1 MVPNPSRQHKQIK
14 LEFFQGRD
22 DILNAAARIM
32 STERAVLWEDME
44 ILGRR
49 GMGKTYVLLKIRSRA
64 PQNFLTMYLPGRS
77 TTEIDFLSEFLM
89 VFEREQQAKQDH
101 AVSFADLFASIHAGQ
116 KSGLSAI
123 TEALARIDDSCILIL
138 LDDAELIPIKALLAL
153 KSAVYHA
160 RLLQNKKVLVVLASC
175 ESVSENLKKS
185 GLSHAEAWTIP
196 FHVGYLGLEETISLL
211 SRHYPL
217 WSQKSLKIIYQKTSG
232 YPPLIQM
239 YGSAYHSLV
248 ETDDE
253 FAPFRVLDGLEIQ
266 TDSNSSKILG
276 AMVDSTKRLVFE
288 KASQDIISKCD
299 AHVKKALWQ
308 WYEHGW
314 RQEPSDAEWKT
325 AQMIAELGGTANFA
339 AIKKAYG
346 RNPAPQLK
354 RAVKKNIIELR
365 GRGIY
370 ALPHK
375 FIAQAI
381 KEKIR

>member
-1 MVPNPSRQHKQIK
+1 
-14 LEFFQGRD
+14 
-22 DILNAAARIM
+22 
-32 STERAVLWEDME
+32 
-44 ILGRR
+44 
-49 GMGKTYVLLKIRSRA
+49 
-64 PQNFLTMYLPGRS
+64 
-77 TTEIDFLSEFLM
+77 
-89 VFEREQQAKQDH
+89 
-101 AVSFADLFASIHAGQ
+101 
-116 KSGLSAI
+116 
-123 TEALARIDDSCILIL
+123 
-138 LDDAELIPIKALLAL
+138 
-153 KSAVYHA
+153 
-160 RLLQNKKVLVVLASC
+160 
-175 ESVSENLKKS
+175 
-185 GLSHAEAWTIP
+185 
-196 FHVGYLGLEETISLL
+196 
-211 SRHYPL
+211 
-217 WSQKSLKIIYQKTSG
+217 
-232 YPPLIQM
+232 
-239 YGSAYHSLV
+239 
-248 ETDDE
+248 
-253 FAPFRVLDGLEIQ
+253 
-266 TDSNSSKILG
+266 
-276 AMVDSTKRLVFE
+276 MVDSTKRLVFE